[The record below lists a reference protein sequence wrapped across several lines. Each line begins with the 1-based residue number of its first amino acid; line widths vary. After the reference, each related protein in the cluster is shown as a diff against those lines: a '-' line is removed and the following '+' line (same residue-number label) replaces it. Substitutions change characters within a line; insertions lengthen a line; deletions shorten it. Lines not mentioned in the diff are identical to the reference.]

1 MDERY
6 EKHAVPPTDALK
18 DIDFGALKGK
28 SDINPQWRYEA
39 MTDLYGLCGI
49 GWKMEIVKT
58 EQVPVPSTG
67 ELMVFVTISVSIRDG
82 ETWSAPIYGIGGD
95 FLIKIAFGKLKP
107 NDEAYKMAMTD
118 ALGKALSMLGIASR
132 VYRGLYDTKY
142 EKRAQNAVENE
153 NNYSKG
159 NNTKAE
165 PEKAS
170 GVPKRSTEQKT
181 VNAGGGNT
189 RTKLNIHMMQE
200 AGKRGAQR
208 NLLEFAAKYGVK
220 QFDDI
225 TRLSDNDFTKLY
237 TDFMTWLNPA

>member
-1 MDERY
+1 MAIYESLNTIQTKLKAPKGQNNDFGHYKYRSCEDILKAVKSLLDETKTTLILNDDIVQVGTRYYIKATATLTDGTEHVSVSAFAREQESKKGMDE
-6 EKHAVPPTDALK
+6 AQVT
-18 DIDFGALKGK
+18 GATSSYARK
-28 SDINPQWRYEA
+28 YA
-39 MTDLYGLCGI
+39 LCGLFAI
-49 GWKMEIVKT
+49 
-58 EQVPVPSTG
+58 
-67 ELMVFVTISVSIRDG
+67 DG
-82 ETWSAPIYGIGGD
+82 EDDQDTMDNRQEGVKNR
-95 FLIKIAFGKLKP
+95 L
-107 NDEAYKMAMTD
+107 
-118 ALGKALSMLGIASR
+118 ASR
-132 VYRGLYDTKY
+132 SSGTS
-142 EKRAQNAVENE
+142 NAA
-153 NNYSKG
+153 KG
-159 NNTKAE
+159 NYTKAE

>member
-1 MDERY
+1 MAIYESLNTIQTKLKAPKGQNNDFGHYKYRSCEDILKAVKSLLDETKTTLILNDDIVQVGTRYYIKATATLTDGTEHVSVSAFAREQESKKGMDE
-6 EKHAVPPTDALK
+6 AQVT
-18 DIDFGALKGK
+18 GATSSYARK
-28 SDINPQWRYEA
+28 YA
-39 MTDLYGLCGI
+39 LCGLFAI
-49 GWKMEIVKT
+49 
-58 EQVPVPSTG
+58 
-67 ELMVFVTISVSIRDG
+67 DG
-82 ETWSAPIYGIGGD
+82 EDDQDTMDNRQEGVKNR
-95 FLIKIAFGKLKP
+95 L
-107 NDEAYKMAMTD
+107 
-118 ALGKALSMLGIASR
+118 ASR
-132 VYRGLYDTKY
+132 SSGTS
-142 EKRAQNAVENE
+142 NAA
-153 NNYSKG
+153 KG
-159 NNTKAE
+159 NYTKAG

-189 RTKLNIHMMQE
+189 RTKLNIHLMQE